1 MLGASVSHFIPDA
14 KSMFRNTGQ
23 PAVTEYISPPLEM
36 ARLRSQWRA
45 NEYGHRVELPVWVNV
60 ATPAL
65 LVFPSYLFTLELD
78 VTAAF
83 TQPSLVALYDY
94 NHAAVNPFELVMSEN
109 KQMETLPHATH
120 IRLTFKASH
129 GAPAIQFCAYP
140 RGDVPRM

>member
-23 PAVTEYISPPLEM
+23 PAVTEYTSPPLEM
-36 ARLRSQWRA
+36 ARLRAQWRS
-45 NEYGHRVELPVWVNV
+45 NPYGQHVELPVWVHV
-60 ATPAL
+60 MTPAL
-65 LVFPSYLFTLELD
+65 DVTAKYLFALELD
-78 VTAAF
+78 VAAAF
-83 TQPSLVALYDY
+83 TNPSMVALYDY
-94 NHAAVNPFELVMSEN
+94 NHQAVNPFELTMTDV
-109 KQMETLPHATH
+109 KLWETCTNATH